1 MAKKDSGNDFSPT
14 NTSGME
20 ARRFDKNLQKDTN
33 DYHVQDNEWIYAR
46 NAINNSNIGD
56 LGRLGNEPANKLCL
70 KVWQNPA
77 PTPSDPWAGAG
88 PLTIIGFIHLEKDK
102 WAVFSTDNVNSEV
115 GYFEEEIC
123 RYTRIVNDPCLAFK
137 TTNLIYGQSRE
148 GFDCNYTLYWADGLN
163 PDRYLKIGDVKQA
176 PYMQPWPG
184 VPYIC
189 DDVPPTPVCALEVGA
204 PTTGCVVCEPIFP
217 LVLDCR
223 KTRLET
229 LMKPICLRVSKDAQG
244 GELLNGS
251 YFATAAYTVNGQRVT
266 DYFTPSNV
274 QPLFDHTGTGGS
286 IKIQIYDADSDN
298 FDEFE
303 LVVISVIA
311 QQTVA
316 TRIGIYSTRQ
326 QEVTLDIITNELP
339 TVPIEQIPV
348 SNVIYEKSD
357 SIYRVNNYLL
367 RIGPTSKFEFNYQPL
382 ANQINT
388 KWVSVEYPEDYY
400 IKGGNNTG
408 YMRDEVYSFFIRWI
422 YDTGDR
428 SASFHIP
435 GRPAFEGVELN
446 SGVFEPAGTDDNIET
461 ELGIPAAAVPLWMV
475 ENTAQVTSL
484 NPDYVLCDGG
494 VAVAE
499 GLMGYWEST
508 ERYPDNK
515 PEIWNASAHE
525 WSCLNPPNCT
535 PPPQPYVTTPFK
547 RSDYDLCGKPI
558 RHHRFPDNDLDIN
571 VSHFRPSSQPPNSSS
586 TASPNHIRVMGV
598 KFGNIRPPV
607 DNYGKLIPGI
617 IAFEILRGSRKG
629 NKSVIAKGIINNM
642 FSYNLQIKGN
652 TTITGLYQNYPYND
666 VQPDPFISKTK
677 TRTNGINVDEPSDYN
692 PQDGVQNKLF
702 SFHSPETNFA
712 NPYLSSVELKLYQDL
727 SGSVRMNYQKPS
739 RHPKNIL
746 LKDVAAILAVVAGV
760 GTAVLATSGKKTRK
774 RPAFGPQLSNTTG
787 TAVVGVGAT
796 TVPTPNPVALVGAGA
811 AALAQGT
818 KLGLEAG
825 YETSVVFSRFVT
837 EALGGIGANK
847 FLNVW
852 VGPSVDAAASIA
864 SAIPIN
870 SILGSY
876 QSYIDSE
883 DGKSD
888 ATPIVLTSLTAA
900 SGFSGGLPTFVYYM
914 AEGADLAWRAIYAFA
929 TPTQKALQMLSH
941 CNYNNYLPRPVG
953 QRRRVISDQA
963 YIDNQ
968 IHSFSSNYRINNLYR
983 GRFVALQ
990 ITNSL
995 QYPFNSSTFDNS
1007 RVNTRIH
1014 DLADDDDD
1022 FWINP
1027 EIGFI
1032 RQSSSYY
1039 VALKQRLRN
1048 QYGQIPSIS
1057 QIPISCTIDICMPP
1071 RLNRYASYKLLWD
1084 DSADPE
1090 NRTSQRGGI
1099 PGLLSNCVNNIIR
1112 DYDFPANSIGS
1123 VAFPDS
1129 WISDQTGF
1137 WNTSI
1142 VGGIKVAKNNGAL
1155 IGSNLNTYLYQFFE
1169 SPPGTAVLLQNN
1181 QPYTLSFLVVEF
1193 PNNPNDG
1200 YKLDVYLGDE
1210 TNPLNN
1216 VLTLTSATIG
1226 SLISPVTFS
1235 VPSNAITPAT
1245 GSLDK
1250 LTFKVTAPNPPF
1262 TTTSGFESIN
1272 YNQSGGVFYTNIKF
1286 DNVQNNLSNAVIQGQ
1301 SFEIS
1306 SGSLGP
1312 LTPNFYSGN
1321 PKPNNYITNLKCP
1334 TQLIFNFLTINCS
1347 CPAALSGSIKVTL
1360 RKLTPG
1366 MPNGTIGP
1374 QVGPDI
1380 IPFTSLTLGQTLQ
1393 VVGNTAINITN
1404 PLPTD
1409 RYCIFIQTNRL
1420 SWTVQSGTVDVQ
1432 SCYQQY
1438 PVSIT
1443 DVCLQGNTQV
1453 GVLGCMDPDAVNY
1466 DPQANIN
1473 GNCIYE
1479 GCKDPLATNYDPDP
1493 NVQACGT
1500 YQNINPINYCCEY
1513 VTGPPPGG
1521 APVTGNG
1528 VGPCG
1533 WNCNKVIEFPGN
1545 PTCDIVTQ
1553 TYRSYPLFGGDIYVG
1568 RYTEK
1573 NTFFYFNDWLYGQ
1586 PDRYEWDYYNYRMIP
1601 FPTYWY
1607 NGTQLSIGSIVNSW
1621 WNFIT
1626 LPTNWGPGGLAGL
1639 EYPSKYHVLDR
1650 PNSQFGLAI
1659 KIGYIYLFNSGVR
1672 DFFVESEYNVDLRDF
1687 GDDISQRHYESRGRD
1702 SYTSLADMFEAGI
1715 VRVGN
1720 YYKYDTSLSI
1730 AKMWYSYVN
1739 WGSVYPPYYDPN
1751 VSETCY
1757 QYRPE
1762 RILFSLPVDIE
1773 TVRDNWRIYLTN
1785 NYKDFVSRPIIVK
1798 QVNKSGALILF
1809 ESDSP
1814 VMFQGTDQLQ
1824 TDLGTKLTIG
1834 DGGLFSQPM
1843 QTLMNADPQMEY
1855 GSCQNKLSVV
1865 NTPVGTFWISQ
1876 NQGKIYQMSSGL
1888 EEISIKNIKWWLAQF
1903 LPYQLVKYF
1912 PDYLLTDNPVAGIGC
1927 QTTYDNIN
1935 NIVYFSKKDY
1945 KPVLDGQG
1953 KPLVYYDIDENAFYT
1968 VGNINVKKPFTDTD
1982 YFEDA
1987 SWTISYD
1994 VKIKSWVSFHDW
2006 HPYLSSP
2013 LKTTF
2018 MTTQGNSAWIH
2029 NQRCDGYVNYYGVD
2043 YPFEVEYMVNT
2054 IQTVN
2059 TLRSI
2064 EYQLEV
2070 YKYSFDNCYDR
2081 FHVLDFNFDEAV
2093 IYNTEQCSG
2102 TLKLNLTPKNNAPLI
2117 LTYPQINPV
2126 SNYIDILY
2134 SKEENKYRF
2143 NQFWDVTKDR
2153 GEFSF
2158 SINDPGLTGTFQN
2171 PNNPTLAYP
2180 GGSGAPGAFA
2190 QRTIWD
2196 TEPNGYRK
2204 SLNSNNMNYNK
2215 SQLQRKKFRH
2225 YTTSV
2230 FLRRKVSGDRKMLVS
2245 IANNKNLVSPR

>member
-1 MAKKDSGNDFSPT
+1 MAKKDSDNSTSFT
-14 NTSGME
+14 NSSGME

-33 DYHVQDNEWIYAR
+33 DYHVQDNEWTYAR

-77 PTPSDPWAGAG
+77 PTPSDPWAGTG

-123 RYTRIVNDPCLAFK
+123 RYTRIVNDPCLSFK

-148 GFDCNYTLYWADGLN
+148 AFDCNYTLYWADGLN
-163 PDRYLKIGDVKQA
+163 PDRYLKIGDVRQA

-189 DDVPPTPVCALEVGA
+189 DDVAPTPVCSLEPGA

-274 QPLFDHTGTGGS
+274 QPLFDHSGTGGS
-286 IKIQIYDADSDN
+286 IRIQIYDADSDN

-316 TRIGIYSTRQ
+316 TRIGTYSTRQ

-339 TVPIEQIPV
+339 SVPIEQIPV

-382 ANQINT
+382 ANQIRT

-400 IKGGNNTG
+400 IKGGNNSG

-435 GRPAFEGVELN
+435 GRPAFENVELDN
-446 SGVFEPAGTDDNIET
+446 GVFINAGTDDNIEI
-461 ELGIPAAAVPLWMV
+461 ELGIQSPVPLWMV
-475 ENTAQVTSL
+475 ENTAQLTS
-484 NPDYVLCDGG
+484 NNVNFNEYVLCDGG
-494 VAVAE
+494 VVIAE

-525 WSCLNPPNCT
+525 WSCLNPPDCA
-535 PPPQPYVTTPFK
+535 PPPQPYASTPF
-547 RSDYDLCGKPI
+547 RPSDYDLCARPI
-558 RHHRFPDNDLDIN
+558 RHHRFPDNDLDPS
-571 VSHFRPSSQPPNSSS
+571 VSHFRPKSQPPSQFSGTS
-586 TASPNHIRVMGV
+586 LNHIRVMGV
-598 KFGNIRPPV
+598 KFENIRPPV
-607 DNYGKLIPGI
+607 DNYGVAIPGI

-642 FSYNLQIKGN
+642 FSYNLQLRENTGN
-652 TTITGLYQNYPYND
+652 LVGLYQNYPYND
-666 VQPDPFISKTK
+666 LQPDPFISKSK
-677 TRTNGINVDEPSDYN
+677 TRTDGFNVDVPLNWEPNDEI
-692 PQDGVQNKLF
+692 QDTLF
-702 SFHSPETNFA
+702 SFHSPETNFS

-727 SGSVRMNYQKPS
+727 SGVADIRYQKPS
-739 RHPKNIL
+739 RHPKNVL
-746 LKDVAAILAVVAGV
+746 LKDFAAILAVIAGLGAAV
-760 GTAVLATSGKKTRK
+760 IATTGKKKKKGPSGGVTVSNASGTAVAG
-774 RPAFGPQLSNTTG
+774 FSNSI
-787 TAVVGVGAT
+787 
-796 TVPTPNPVALVGAGA
+796 PNPYALVAAGIAIGLKTGEQGAQ
-811 AALAQGT
+811 L
-818 KLGLEAG
+818 G
-825 YETSVVFSRFVT
+825 YETAGGRLFT
-837 EALGGIGANK
+837 EAIAGLGSNKIVSFRQLLSYFNSVGAATAVN
-847 FLNVW
+847 
-852 VGPSVDAAASIA
+852 SV
-864 SAIPIN
+864 
-870 SILGSY
+870 LGSY
-876 QSYIDSE
+876 NMEYESE
-883 DGKSD
+883 DGASD
-888 ATPIVLTSLTAA
+888 ATPTALTILTAAA
-900 SGFSGGLPTFVYYM
+900 SGFSGGLPTFLYYVS
-914 AEGADLAWRAIYAFA
+914 EGAEVAWRAIYAFA
-929 TPTQKALQMLSH
+929 RPTQKALQALSH
-941 CNYNNYLPRPVG
+941 CNYNEYASRPVG

-968 IHSFSSNYRINNLYR
+968 IHSFSTNYRINNLYR

-990 ITNSL
+990 LTQSL
-995 QYPFNSSTFDNS
+995 QAPFNNSSFDQTRQKTRIKDLRSDYGIGVYSDPEISFNRDSST
-1007 RVNTRIH
+1007 
-1014 DLADDDDD
+1014 
-1022 FWINP
+1022 
-1027 EIGFI
+1027 
-1032 RQSSSYY
+1032 YY
-1039 VALKQRLRN
+1039 VAIKQRLRN

-1071 RLNRYASYKLLWD
+1071 RFNRYASYRLLWD
-1084 DSADPE
+1084 ESGNPE
-1090 NRTSQRGGI
+1090 NRTASSERNGV

-1112 DYDFPANSIGS
+1112 DFDFSTSSAIGNVGSASPWFSDESNFWKPSVVNSQT
-1123 VAFPDS
+1123 VAQNNGTVTP
-1129 WISDQTGF
+1129 SDQ
-1137 WNTSI
+1137 NT
-1142 VGGIKVAKNNGAL
+1142 L
-1155 IGSNLNTYLYQFFE
+1155 LYQNFQ
-1169 SPPGTAVLLQNN
+1169 SPPGTAVVLQSN
-1181 QPYTLSFLVVEF
+1181 QTYNFSFDLVEF
-1193 PNNPNDG
+1193 PTGPDDDYELN
-1200 YKLDVYLGDE
+1200 VYLGTVAP
-1210 TNPLNN
+1210 TNRIMQI
-1216 VLTLTSATIG
+1216 TSASIG
-1226 SLISPVTFS
+1226 SNTLPLTFS
-1235 VPSNAITPAT
+1235 SPSAALTPAFPP
-1245 GSLDK
+1245 LDK
-1250 LTFKVTAPNPPF
+1250 LV
-1262 TTTSGFESIN
+1262 FESIATRPPFVTTVQFKSED
-1272 YNQSGGVFYTNIKF
+1272 YSDLDDFYFNIEWG
-1286 DNVQNNLSNAVIQGQ
+1286 NVQNDVHNIINAGQ
-1301 SFEIS
+1301 YFATAVPVT
-1306 SGSLGP
+1306 L
-1312 LTPNFYSGN
+1312 LTPNFYTGN
-1321 PKPNNYITNLKCP
+1321 KKPENYITNLVCP
-1334 TQLIFNFLTINCS
+1334 TDINIHLSINARKTNF
-1347 CPAALSGSIKVTL
+1347 GSIGS
-1360 RKLTPG
+1360 KLVAGLYKLYSG
-1366 MPNGTIGP
+1366 MPNGS
-1374 QVGPDI
+1374 VGTLVGVI
-1380 IPFTSLTLGQTLQ
+1380 IPTQSPVFTTNYQ
-1393 VVGNTAINITN
+1393 NTVTFSIPN

-1409 RYCIFIQTNRL
+1409 RYYVLIETDNL
-1420 SWTVQSGTVDVQ
+1420 TWTVEGYDVTVE
-1432 SCYQQY
+1432 SCFTQY
-1438 PVSIT
+1438 PVSVT
-1443 DVCLQGNTQV
+1443 NVCLQGNTQV
-1453 GVLGCMDPDAVNY
+1453 GVAGCMDPDAVNY
-1466 DPQANIN
+1466 DPTATIN
-1473 GNCIYE
+1473 ADCLYE
-1479 GCKDPLATNYDPDP
+1479 GCTDPDAINYDPNATQP
-1493 NVQACGT
+1493 CGT
-1500 YQNINPINYCCEY
+1500 YQGVFPTNQCCEY
-1513 VTGPPPGG
+1513 IATPPGG
-1521 APVTGNG
+1521 GVPITSNG
-1528 VGPCG
+1528 VGPCN
-1533 WNCNKVIEFPGN
+1533 WNCNDVIENVGSA
-1545 PTCDIVTQ
+1545 TCGIITD

-1573 NTFFYFNDWLYGQ
+1573 NTFFYFNDWMYGQ
-1586 PDRYEWDYYNYRMIP
+1586 PDRTEWDYYGYRMIP
-1601 FPTYWY
+1601 FPTYWF
-1607 NGTQLSIGSIVNSW
+1607 NSEALSIGSIVNSFW
-1621 WNFIT
+1621 SFLTSFNYT
-1626 LPTNWGPGGLAGL
+1626 PSGLSTL

-1650 PNSQFGLAI
+1650 PDFQLGLAI
-1659 KIGYIYLFNSGVR
+1659 KLGYIYLFNSGVR

-1687 GDDISQRHYESRGRD
+1687 GDDYSQRHYESRGRNAF
-1702 SYTSLADMFEAGI
+1702 TSLSDLFESGLI
-1715 VRVGN
+1715 RSGN

-1762 RILFSLPVDIE
+1762 RILYSLPVDIE

-1843 QTLMNADPQMEY
+1843 QTIMNADPQMEY

-1888 EEISIKNIKWWLAQF
+1888 EEISIKNVKWWLAQF

-1968 VGNINVKKPFTDTD
+1968 LGPVKVKKLLTDTN

-2029 NQRCDGYVNYYGVD
+2029 NQRCDRYVNYYGKN

-2070 YKYSFDNCYDR
+2070 YRYNQENCYDR
-2081 FHVLDFNFDEAV
+2081 FHVLDYNFDEAV
-2093 IYNTEQCSG
+2093 VYNTEQCSG
-2102 TLKLNLTPKNNAPLI
+2102 KLKLFLTPKNNAPLI
-2117 LTYPQINPV
+2117 ITYPQVNPN
-2126 SNYIDILY
+2126 SIDILY

-2143 NQFWDVTKDR
+2143 NQFWDITRDR
-2153 GEFSF
+2153 AEFSW
-2158 SINDPGLTGTFQN
+2158 SINDDPAVPGTFQD
-2171 PNNPTLAYP
+2171 PNDPTLAYQGGTGQP
-2180 GGSGAPGAFA
+2180 GSFR
-2190 QRTIWD
+2190 QQTIWN
-2196 TEPNGYRK
+2196 TQPNGYVRN
-2204 SLNSNNMNYNK
+2204 LNPFNLNYNK

-2230 FLRRKVSGDRKMLVS
+2230 VLRRKISGDKKMLVS
-2245 IANNKNLVSPR
+2245 IANNKNLMSPR